1 MDAAENI
8 NYNDGARELILQA
21 AEKRFSQ
28 FGYKKTTMAE
38 IAKDADMSA
47 ANLYR
52 YFENKQEIIA
62 ECARNYFNA
71 RVVMLKHAVNIY
83 HGNACLMLENY
94 LLTTLR
100 YTHKLAKSNNKVSE
114 LIEYIKETSPE
125 IIYERISTETK
136 LIAGIL
142 QAGIDSGEFKVEN
155 LEETAFSVYLS
166 TIIFELPT
174 FMNVYTLE
182 EFEVMAKSLI
192 KTLITGIGK

>member
-1 MDAAENI
+1 MDVAKNI

-71 RVVMLKHAVNIY
+71 RVVMLKHAVNTY

-100 YTHKLAKSNNKVSE
+100 YTHKLAKSNKKVSE
-114 LIEYIKETSPE
+114 LIEYIKETRPE
-125 IIYERISTETK
+125 IIYERISTETR

-142 QAGIDSGEFKVEN
+142 QAGVDSGEFKVEN

-166 TIIFELPT
+166 TIMFELPT

-182 EFEVMAKSLI
+182 EFEDMAKSLI

>member
-62 ECARNYFNA
+62 ECARKYFNA

-100 YTHKLAKSNNKVSE
+100 YTHKLAKSNKKVSE

-125 IIYERISTETK
+125 IIYERISTETR

-142 QAGIDSGEFKVEN
+142 QAGVDSGEFKVEN
-155 LEETAFSVYLS
+155 LEETSFSVYLS
-166 TIIFELPT
+166 TIMFELPT

-182 EFEVMAKSLI
+182 EFEDMAKSLI

>member
-8 NYNDGARELILQA
+8 DYNDGARELILQA
-21 AEKRFSQ
+21 AVKRFSQ

-52 YFENKQEIIA
+52 YFENKHEIIV

-71 RVVMLKHAVNIY
+71 RMVMLKHAVNTY

-100 YTHKLAKSNNKVSE
+100 YTHKLANSNKKVSE
-114 LIEYIKETSPE
+114 LIEYIKERRPE
-125 IIYERISTETK
+125 IIYERISTETR

-142 QAGIDSGEFKVEN
+142 QAGVDSGEFKVEN

-174 FMNVYTLE
+174 FMNMYTLE
-182 EFEVMAKSLI
+182 EFEDMAKSLI

>member
-1 MDAAENI
+1 MDVAKNI

-71 RVVMLKHAVNIY
+71 RVVMLKHAVNTY

-94 LLTTLR
+94 LLTTLK
-100 YTHKLAKSNNKVSE
+100 YTHKLAKSNKKVSE
-114 LIEYIKETSPE
+114 LIEYIKETRPE
-125 IIYERISTETK
+125 IIYERISTETR

-142 QAGIDSGEFKVEN
+142 QAGVDSGEFKVEN

-166 TIIFELPT
+166 TIMFELPT

-182 EFEVMAKSLI
+182 EFEDMAKSLI